1 MTDPDQSRLT
11 KNHTIRIREFNDALR
26 MTLTGGKVMLTQGV
40 AALEAEVVHAIT
52 EALQNYDDFNDDNDP
67 HSEHD
72 FGVFT
77 VKGHELIFTIDYY
90 DLDLAFHSPDAA
102 DPNLT
107 TRVMTIMLA
116 DEY

>member
-1 MTDPDQSRLT
+1 MTDPDQSRIT
-11 KNHTIRIREFNDALR
+11 ENHTIRIRELNDALR
-26 MTLTGGKVMLTQGV
+26 KTLTGGKVMLTRGV

-52 EALQNYDDFNDDNDP
+52 EALKTYDDYNDDNDP
-67 HSEHD
+67 YGEHD

-77 VKGHELIFTIDYY
+77 VKGHELIFKIDYY

-102 DPNLT
+102 DPKVT
-107 TRVMTIMLA
+107 TRVMTIMLT